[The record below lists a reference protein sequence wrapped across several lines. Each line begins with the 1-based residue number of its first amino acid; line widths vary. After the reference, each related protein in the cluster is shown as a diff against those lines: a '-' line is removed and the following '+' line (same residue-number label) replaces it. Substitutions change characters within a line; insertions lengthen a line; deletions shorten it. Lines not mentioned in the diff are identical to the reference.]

1 MNGRKVNKPTDPR
14 VERSTQALGEAL
26 IALLHERQFDD
37 ITVQDILDRAGV
49 GRATFYAHYRNKDD
63 VLHSGYEQMFGYLA
77 GQLDRDVGGGP
88 RLVPVKEFLA
98 HVGGEASVLL
108 ASLQASGKMDE
119 LSDVTVGYIAD
130 MIKQR
135 MAPVDAAGA
144 AVPAALLARMLAAA
158 FVEMFRWWLEQ
169 PVRETPERMDAVFHA
184 MAETMLY
191 RSRYAVVAVPHNGLG
206 SRTP

>member
-1 MNGRKVNKPTDPR
+1 MNDRKRNKPADPR

-26 IALLHERQFDD
+26 IALLHERRFGD

-63 VLHSGYEQMFGYLA
+63 VLHSGYEQLFGYLA
-77 GQLDRDVGGGP
+77 EQVDRDVAGGP
-88 RLVPVKEFLA
+88 RLAPVKEFLA
-98 HVGGEASVLL
+98 HVGGGASVLL
-108 ASLQASGKMDE
+108 ASLEASGKLDE
-119 LSDVTVGYIAD
+119 LSDLTVDYVAD

-135 MAPVDAAGA
+135 MAPVDGAGP

-169 PVRETPERMDAVFHA
+169 RVRETPERMDAVFHA

-191 RSRYAVVAVPHNGLG
+191 RSRYAIVAVGRSGGLLL
-206 SRTP
+206 